1 MGFMNN
7 EQQDRY
13 SELPICSHLK
23 KKLVG
28 EYVHLIEVVDG
39 D

>member
-1 MGFMNN
+1 MNN

-23 KKLVG
+23 RKLVG
-28 EYVHLIEVVDG
+28 EYAHLMEVVEG